1 MTNNTT
7 QHTPG
12 PWTWHDHAPWSVWA
26 GDVQVA
32 ACRVEDDNREVVGY
46 MERNSERAQANARLI
61 AAAPMLLEALERLTR
76 LYDKSL
82 MTPVNEFAPAWAAT
96 RAAIRAAKGESN
108 G

>member
-1 MTNNTT
+1 M
-7 QHTPG
+7 
-12 PWTWHDHAPWSVWA
+12 
-26 GDVQVA
+26 A

-61 AAAPMLLEALERLTR
+61 AAAPMLLAALERAECVIEVL
-76 LYDKSL
+76 KSYL
-82 MTPVNEFAPAWAAT
+82 PDDVSAVVAVWAAEVRIQT